1 MKYDFKEY
9 TNIEDMIG
17 YVGFIT
23 PAGTF
28 YRVRKMNENGVGH
41 GDGAER
47 FLYMNKKRD
56 TEKLDVNFT
65 YICDSDEFNFTMVF
79 EGDNDQ
85 MCFAPGKLGLTKEQY
100 AIINTLNYNKNQEAD
115 YTKYR

>member
-28 YRVRKMNENGVGH
+28 YRVRKMNENAFLQLH
-41 GDGAER
+41 PER
-47 FLYMNKKRD
+47 RKDINSIIHSNKFEFNDEHYIYVYSQKGK
-56 TEKLDVNFT
+56 EDVNLLELINYAKSF
-65 YICDSDEFNFTMVF
+65 
-79 EGDNDQ
+79 
-85 MCFAPGKLGLTKEQY
+85 LKE
-100 AIINTLNYNKNQEAD
+100 I
-115 YTKYR
+115 

>member
-28 YRVRKMNENGVGH
+28 YRVRKMNENGVW
-41 GDGAER
+41 R
-47 FLYMNKKRD
+47 
-56 TEKLDVNFT
+56 
-65 YICDSDEFNFTMVF
+65 
-79 EGDNDQ
+79 
-85 MCFAPGKLGLTKEQY
+85 LGRKIFIHE
-100 AIINTLNYNKNQEAD
+100 
-115 YTKYR
+115 

>member
-1 MKYDFKEY
+1 
-9 TNIEDMIG
+9 
-17 YVGFIT
+17 
-23 PAGTF
+23 
-28 YRVRKMNENGVGH
+28 
-41 GDGAER
+41 
-47 FLYMNKKRD
+47 
-56 TEKLDVNFT
+56 
-65 YICDSDEFNFTMVF
+65 MVF